1 MNKRLKAWVL
11 KRKLLDEHMGEVGG
25 ALLFFY
31 DPPAAPANS
40 SYEWIRM
47 EHLDQVAPKADDAH
61 SIGEAFTFSGS
72 GAY

>member
-1 MNKRLKAWVL
+1 MKKLLKAWVL

-31 DPPAAPANS
+31 DQPAAPANS

-47 EHLDQVAPKADDAH
+47 EHLDEKEQAH
-61 SIGEAFTFSGS
+61 GPESSVGLFSNPGT
-72 GAY
+72 Y

>member
-1 MNKRLKAWVL
+1 MKLLKAWVL

-31 DPPAAPANS
+31 DQPAAPANS
-40 SYEWIRM
+40 HYEWIRM
-47 EHLDQVAPKADDAH
+47 EHLDQKDKPTGSNEGPDNP
-61 SIGEAFTFSGS
+61 GFFPS